1 MKIEILGCYGNVAGN
16 YRATSLLIN
25 DSLLVDAGTTTEVLD
40 DIQLSKI
47 KNVIISHT
55 HIDHIKGIFPFVDE
69 LSMLNI
75 EGLKLLSVKNILEI
89 ISKNLF
95 NNLIWPDFTII
106 PSAKSAFINLQE
118 IPLEQETL
126 IDNISITP
134 VLMTHTVYTVGYV
147 IREGGR
153 GFMFTS
159 DTGPTKRFWE
169 KAQEEKGIEFIIAD
183 VSFPNRLENMAR
195 ISGHM
200 TLSMLIEHLD
210 RFGLGNMPVYINHI
224 KPIFLNEI
232 LNELTLS
239 GRTNIKPLEQGA
251 TITL

>member
-1 MKIEILGCYGNVAGN
+1 MKIEILGCYGNVTGN
-16 YRATSLLIN
+16 YRATSFLVNDTLLI
-25 DSLLVDAGTTTEVLD
+25 DAGTVTEVLD
-40 DIQLSKI
+40 DKQLGRI

-55 HIDHIKGIFPFVDE
+55 HIDHVKGIFPFADE
-69 LSMLNI
+69 LAMMNI
-75 EGLKLLSVKNILEI
+75 EGLKLLSVKNILDI

-106 PSAKSAFINLQE
+106 PSVNNAIINLQE
-118 IPLEQETL
+118 IALEQESL
-126 IDNISITP
+126 IDNIIIKP

-147 IREGGR
+147 IKEGEK
-153 GFMFTS
+153 GFMFTA

-169 KAQEEKGIEFIIAD
+169 VAREEKGIEFIIAD
-183 VSFPNRLENMAR
+183 VSFPNRLEGMAK

-200 TLSMLIEHLD
+200 TLSILIEHLD
-210 RFGLGNMPVYINHI
+210 RFGLDDMPVYISHI

-239 GRTNIKPLEQGA
+239 ERSNIKPLEQGA
-251 TITL
+251 RIVL